1 MRFQA
6 IQLPAY
12 GPFTDT
18 SLDLRDGAGKL
29 EIVYGPNEAGKSSLL
44 RAVCDFLFGIHAQT
58 RDNFLHAYGALR
70 IRASIERSGNRLE
83 CVRRKANVKSLRA
96 DDDEAA
102 ISDEVFRSFFPV
114 ESREVFQ
121 TMFGLDAERLQQGGD
136 ELLKGQSQFGQLLF
150 SAAAGIEGLHDI
162 LAKLNLEADKIFK
175 PRASTTSIAKILER
189 LKESKDRLREA
200 QVTLTDWNKLQ
211 DEYENAR
218 AESTSLESEML
229 RRQTDTERFKRIQM
243 SLGWLR
249 KRNDLRE
256 ELRGVATARILR
268 DSFAVDYQKASSEL
282 VIKTNEVADVTR
294 RRDDL
299 RREVAA
305 ILLPEDLLTREPE
318 ILAFHQDTGRQRKDA
333 SDRQRLHNELRQAEA
348 DMAHVLRSLG
358 EPSNLDRVPE
368 LVVKAADK
376 RAVQDLSTARA
387 SLDTD
392 LRNGQDSLDDEK
404 RKLDSARLQL
414 DGIPSSRPVASLRI
428 AVQKAV
434 LAGVAEARA
443 ARLQKAAADEK
454 RKIDED
460 VKALPWVAGTEA
472 LENSALPADQLV
484 AEWRDRLDN
493 VERDISQAEQQARD
507 ARSEVSTLENRLVAL
522 LAGHSVPALS
532 QLGLDRQR
540 RDLGWQAVRC
550 AWLDGKSDSTE
561 AREFLDQ
568 PADNRS
574 LANAYQDS
582 VGKSDD
588 TADRLREEADQVA
601 KLEQARIAIAGALTA
616 AEACESVLEDSQ
628 IKLNRFQAEWA
639 DLWTPF
645 RVSAGAPR
653 QMADWLQRRSSI
665 IARIRAVADKENQ
678 ANDLLTEVESA
689 IQELKH
695 CLNELGEPGTP
706 LSDSLTG
713 WRSHAEQAVQIQE
726 EVTKQR
732 EKVADQIATSENT
745 LALAASRVS
754 KATAGLID
762 WTKKWS
768 AVMES
773 LALPVVTEP
782 SAAQEIIRVRE
793 ELQAHLRTA
802 TDRKNRIAGIDR
814 DTNRFQGELRSLLE
828 SVAPELASVPELDA
842 VARLYQRL
850 SEAKQKRDL
859 RKTKAQDL
867 EQEIKTLDQADRGRK
882 QAESVLAALMTEATC
897 AHAESLPSMIEHSI
911 RRKDLEKRLRDAEEE
926 LARIAGARSITELE
940 DEANG
945 IEPDHIP
952 GQLELIGREMADMK
966 ARLKSSD
973 EKRITLESDLKRM
986 ENASD
991 ACAASADTESQK
1003 AEALDAAEQ
1012 YIRLQ
1017 LARIVLQG
1025 AVDQY
1030 REKTQSD
1037 MLKRSSDLFC
1047 LLTGSSFSGL
1057 KLDWDETGNVVLV
1070 GVRSLTSDSVAL
1082 DGMSDGTRDQLYLA
1096 LRLASMELYARDQEP
1111 IPFILDDILI
1121 KFDDARSIAAIR
1133 ALADLAKHTQVL
1145 LFTHH
1150 QHLVDLATENL
1161 SASELSVSEIACQ
1174 SRTAASAG
1182 MIS

>member
-1 MRFQA
+1 VRFQS
-6 IQLPAY
+6 IHLPAY

-18 SLDLRDGAGKL
+18 SLDLREGTGKL

-44 RAVCDFLFGIHAQT
+44 RAICDFLFGIHAQT
-58 RDNFLHAYGALR
+58 RDNFMHAYGTLR
-70 IRASIERSGNRLE
+70 VRASIERSGNRLE
-83 CVRRKANVKSLRA
+83 CVRRKANLKSLRA
-96 DDDEAA
+96 ADDEEP
-102 ISDEVFRSFFPV
+102 ISDELFRSFFPV

-175 PRASTTSIAKILER
+175 PRASTASVAKILDR

-200 QVTLTDWNKLQ
+200 QVSLTDWNKRQ
-211 DEYENAR
+211 DEYETAR
-218 AESTSLESEML
+218 TESATLESEIL

-249 KRNDLRE
+249 KRTDLRE
-256 ELRGVATARILR
+256 ELRGVETARILR
-268 DSFAVDYQKASSEL
+268 DGFAGDYQKASSDL
-282 VIKTNEVADVTR
+282 VIKANEVVDVTR

-299 RREVAA
+299 RQEVAA

-318 ILAFHQDTGRQRKDA
+318 ILAFHQDSGRQRKDA
-333 SDRQRLHNELRQAEA
+333 SDRQRLQTELRQAESE
-348 DMAHVLRSLG
+348 MAHVLRSLG

-392 LRNGQDSLDDEK
+392 LRNGQGSLDEER
-404 RKLDSARLQL
+404 RKLNSARLQL
-414 DGIPSSRPVASLRI
+414 DGLPSSRPVASLRI
-428 AVQKAV
+428 AVQNAV
-434 LAGVAEARA
+434 LAGAAEVRA
-443 ARLQKAAADEK
+443 ASLQKAAAEEK
-454 RKIDED
+454 RKIDDD
-460 VKALPWVAGTEA
+460 VKALPWVSGTEA

-484 AEWRDRLDN
+484 AEWRDRIDN
-493 VERDISQAEQQARD
+493 VERDISQAEQQVRA
-507 ARSEVSTLENRLVAL
+507 ARSEVSTLENRLAAL
-522 LAGHSVPALS
+522 LAGHSVPTLS

-540 RDLGWQAVRC
+540 RDLGWKAVRH
-550 AWLDGKSDSTE
+550 AWLDGESESAE
-561 AREFLDQ
+561 AREFLEQ
-568 PADNRS
+568 PIDNRS
-574 LANAYQDS
+574 LASAYQDS

-601 KLEQARIAIAGALTA
+601 KLEQARIAIDGARTE
-616 AEACESVLEDSQ
+616 AEASESVLEDLQ
-628 IKLNRFQAEWA
+628 LKLKRFQAEWG

-645 RVSAGAPR
+645 HVNASAPR
-653 QMADWLQRRSSI
+653 QMAAWLQRRASI
-665 IARIRAVADKENQ
+665 IARIRAVAEKESQ
-678 ANDLLTEVESA
+678 TNDLFAEVERA
-689 IQELKH
+689 IQDLKH
-695 CLNELGEPGTP
+695 CLNELGESRTP

-713 WRSHAEQAVQIQE
+713 WRSLAEQAVQIQE
-726 EVTKQR
+726 EVTRQR
-732 EKVADQIATSENT
+732 EKLADQIATSDNT

-754 KATAGLID
+754 KAAAGLIE

-773 LALPVVTEP
+773 VALPIVTEP

-802 TDRKNRIAGIDR
+802 SDRKTRIAGIDR
-814 DTNRFQGELRSLLE
+814 DANRFQEELRQLSE
-828 SVAPELASVPELDA
+828 SVAPELVSVPELEA
-842 VARLYQRL
+842 VAQLYQRL

-859 RKTKAQDL
+859 RKTKEQDL
-867 EQEIKTLDQADRGRK
+867 ERERKTLDQADRGRK
-882 QAESVLAALMTEATC
+882 QAESVLAALMVEATC
-897 AHAESLPSMIEHSI
+897 AHAESLPLMIENSV
-911 RRKDLEKRLRDAEEE
+911 RRKDLEKRLRDAEQQ
-926 LARIAGARSITELE
+926 LATIAGARSITELE

-945 IEPDHIP
+945 IEPDQIP
-952 GQLELIGREMADMK
+952 GQIESIGRQMEDFK
-966 ARLKSSD
+966 TRFKSSE
-973 EKRITLESDLKRM
+973 EKRITLENDLKRM
-986 ENASD
+986 EDDSES
-991 ACAASADTESQK
+991 CTASADMESQK
-1003 AEALDAAEQ
+1003 AEALEAVEQ

-1037 MLKRSSDLFC
+1037 MLRRSSDLFC

-1057 KLDWDETGNVVLV
+1057 KLDWDDTGNVVLV
-1070 GVRSLTSDSVAL
+1070 GVRSHTSDSIAL

-1096 LRLASMELYARDQEP
+1096 LRLASMELYARDHEP

-1133 ALADLAKHTQVL
+1133 GLADLAKHTQVL

-1150 QHLVDLATENL
+1150 QHLVDLARENL
-1161 SASELSVSEIACQ
+1161 NARELSVSEIACQ
-1174 SRTAASAG
+1174 IPKVASAG
-1182 MIS
+1182 ATL

>member
-1 MRFQA
+1 MRFHA
-6 IQLPAY
+6 IHLPAY

-18 SLDLRDGAGKL
+18 SLHLQDGAGKL
-29 EIVYGPNEAGKSSLL
+29 EIVYGTNEAGKSSLL
-44 RAVCDFLFGIHAQT
+44 RAICDFLFGIHPQT
-58 RDNFLHAYGALR
+58 RDNFLHAYPALR

-96 DDDEAA
+96 ADDETV

-162 LAKLNLEADKIFK
+162 LAKLNLEAGKIFK
-175 PRASTTSIAKILER
+175 PKASTTSIARILER

-211 DEYENAR
+211 DESENAK
-218 AESTSLESEML
+218 AESATLESEIL
-229 RRQTDTERFKRIQM
+229 RRQTDTERFKRIRM
-243 SLGWLR
+243 SLGLLR
-249 KRNDLRE
+249 KRNDLRW
-256 ELRGVATARILR
+256 ELTGVESARILR
-268 DSFAVDYQKASSEL
+268 DSFAADYQKASSEL

-299 RREVAA
+299 LREVAA
-305 ILLPEDLLTREPE
+305 ILLPEDLLAREPE
-318 ILAFHQDTGRQRKDA
+318 ILALHQDTGRLRKDA
-333 SDRQRLHNELRQAEA
+333 SDRQRLQAELRQAESE
-348 DMAHVLRSLG
+348 MAYVLPSLG
-358 EPSNLDRVPE
+358 EPSNLDRVPD

-376 RAVQDLSTARA
+376 RAVQDLSTSRA

-404 RKLDSARLQL
+404 RKLNAASLQL
-414 DGIPSSRPVASLRI
+414 DGIPNSRPVASLRI

-434 LAGVAEARA
+434 LAGPAEASA
-443 ARLQKAAADEK
+443 GSLQKAAADDK
-454 RKIDED
+454 RKINED
-460 VKALPWVAGTEA
+460 VKVLPWVIGTEA

-493 VERDISQAEQQARD
+493 VERDIAQAEQQVRT
-507 ARSEVSTLENRLVAL
+507 ARSEVSTLENRLTAL
-522 LAGHSVPALS
+522 LAGHSVPTLS

-540 RDLGWQAVRC
+540 RDLGWKAVRH
-550 AWLDGKSDSTE
+550 AWLDGESQSVE
-561 AREFLDQ
+561 AREFLEH

-574 LANAYQDS
+574 LANAFEDS
-582 VGKSDD
+582 IGKTDD

-601 KLEQARIAIAGALTA
+601 KWEQARIAIDGARTQ
-616 AEACESVLEDSQ
+616 AEASESVLEDLQ
-628 IKLNRFQAEWA
+628 IKLKRFQTGWG

-645 RVSAGAPR
+645 RVSAAAPR
-653 QMADWLQRRSSI
+653 QMADWLQRRASI
-665 IARIRAVADKENQ
+665 IARIRAVADKESQ
-678 ANDLLTEVESA
+678 ASDLFAEVGRA
-689 IQELKH
+689 IEDLKH
-695 CLNELGEPGTP
+695 CLNERGEPGTP

-713 WRSHAEQAVQIQE
+713 WRSLAEHAVQIQE
-726 EVTKQR
+726 EVTRQR
-732 EKVADQIATSENT
+732 EKLTDQISTANNT
-745 LALAASRVS
+745 LALASSRVS
-754 KATAGLID
+754 KATAGLIE
-762 WTKKWS
+762 WTKAWS

-773 LALPVVTEP
+773 LALPIVTEP
-782 SAAQEIIRVRE
+782 SAAQEVIRVRE

-802 TDRKNRIAGIDR
+802 IDRKTRIAGIDR
-814 DTNRFQGELRSLLE
+814 DAKSFQQELRSLLE
-828 SVAPELASVPELDA
+828 SVSPELASLPELDA
-842 VARLYQRL
+842 VAQLYQRL

-867 EQEIKTLDQADRGRK
+867 EQELKTLDQADRGCR
-882 QAESVLAALMTEATC
+882 QAESVLVALTAEAAC
-897 AHAESLPSMIEHSI
+897 AHPESLPLMIENSI
-911 RRKDLEKRLRDAEEE
+911 RRKDLENLLRDAGQQ
-926 LARIAGARSITELE
+926 LATIAGARSISELE
-940 DEANG
+940 DEAKG
-945 IEPDHIP
+945 IEPDQIP
-952 GQLELIGREMADMK
+952 GQLEWIGRQMEDLK
-966 ARLKSSD
+966 VRLKSSE
-973 EKRITLESDLKRM
+973 EKRITLENDLKRM
-986 ENASD
+986 ENDSD

-1082 DGMSDGTRDQLYLA
+1082 PGMSEGTRDQLYLA
-1096 LRLASMELYARDQEP
+1096 LRLASMELYARDHEP

-1150 QHLVDLATENL
+1150 QHLVDLARDTL
-1161 SASELSVSEIACQ
+1161 SAGELSVSEIACY
-1174 SRTAASAG
+1174 SRKAASAG
-1182 MIS
+1182 GSS